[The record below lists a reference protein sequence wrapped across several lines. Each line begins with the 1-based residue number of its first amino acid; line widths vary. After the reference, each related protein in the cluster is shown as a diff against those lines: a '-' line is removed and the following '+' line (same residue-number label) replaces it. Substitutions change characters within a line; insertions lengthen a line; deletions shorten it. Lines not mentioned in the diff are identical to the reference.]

1 MEPANID
8 LLIDKSDSLEKLDRN
23 EEVRNK
29 EIINWC
35 EYILKSRNDYR
46 TWTNKG
52 NLLNIRIEE
61 KKSFFLN

>member
-35 EYILKSRNDYR
+35 EYILKSLNDYR

-52 NLLNIRIEE
+52 NSLLNIHIEE
-61 KKSFFLN
+61 KKSFFS